1 MTHTFLERSEL
12 VPVLVTCIVKEKTK
26 KETTERV
33 LEITSNMSMILK
45 DDLFHKSF
53 NWIFKFSAN
62 SQLKLRISW
71 EVLGDLKEQ
80 VSCKNYLL
88 NLYCFFRLIRD
99 SMSSYKLRSV
109 TKSLFHDD
117 LSRLFG
123 LLWNT
128 PWLFLDH
135 SRS

>member
-12 VPVLVTCIVKEKTK
+12 VPVLVTCVVKEKTK

-53 NWIFKFSAN
+53 NWI
-62 SQLKLRISW
+62 LLRISW

-117 LSRLFG
+117 LSLLFG

-128 PWLFLDH
+128 PWPFLDH